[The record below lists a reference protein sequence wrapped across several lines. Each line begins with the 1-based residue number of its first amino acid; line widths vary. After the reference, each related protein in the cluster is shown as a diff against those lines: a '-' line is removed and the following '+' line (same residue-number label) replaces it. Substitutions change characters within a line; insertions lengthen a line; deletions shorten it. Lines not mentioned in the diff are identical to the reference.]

1 MLPGCQGGSES
12 PGHYL
17 VRLGV
22 NVFEAWMTAHMM
34 YSTGIVACFVFSVG
48 IVFIL
53 NFLRVLESY
62 ITTDLADHTDC
73 IRLYRVVQILEKSL
87 NAYLS
92 ERILPAI
99 MIGDPTVEIFGL
111 FVCISLSKETPMPG
125 FLIFPLMTTVT
136 GINNVVIVALA
147 SKFHSASERLL
158 VCWER
163 ASLSNKWNNKLRRR
177 DLRACNVL
185 KIKFGSNFVEKGTPL
200 VLQDFCINQT
210 ISLIL
215 LNRERK

>member
-1 MLPGCQGGSES
+1 
-12 PGHYL
+12 
-17 VRLGV
+17 
-22 NVFEAWMTAHMM
+22 MTAHMM